1 MLDAHAVGAALLA
14 REQFLFYLPYLAL
27 PLVAERRWRVLATS
41 AAIALGPFVTWQL
54 VLRVLY
60 GSFPLIAGDSGAARL
75 VLIPFQGLW
84 PERFRPDF
92 GLTVLCGVVPLVLG
106 VSIALLAVWEQGPR
120 RLLRDPLPIMVVL
133 YSMLLSFTYWFQWAD
148 VRAPSRLAA
157 P

>member
-75 VLIPFQGLW
+75 VLIPFHGLW
-84 PERFRPDF
+84 QERFRPDF
-92 GLTVLCGVVPLVLG
+92 GLTVPCLGVPLVLA
-106 VSIALLAVWEQGPR
+106 VPVPVLAFREQG
-120 RLLRDPLPIMVVL
+120 
-133 YSMLLSFTYWFQWAD
+133 
-148 VRAPSRLAA
+148 
-157 P
+157 